1 MLINVVRSRHIL
13 LPILVAATG
22 LLGLSGCNSGNT
34 SSASV
39 APTSVALSS
48 NVTSVNLGGSVTL
61 TASLGFS
68 SGGTAPIGVIT
79 FFDGTN
85 SLQATSIASGTTLST
100 TQTLTA
106 GVHTITAAY
115 AGDQTHAASTSN
127 PITITVYAGTTTT
140 LTASPTLASNAAPVT
155 LTATVAA
162 AVAGVPPPTGSVIFY
177 AGTTALGTASL
188 STVSGSQ
195 VATLVTN
202 ALTTTGFSSTNYSI
216 TASYVASSYFLA
228 STSSAVTVTIHP
240 TLIVTSTAL
249 TLSSPGTVSSGTSE
263 TLSATVT
270 GVSAGAAS
278 PSGTITFYDTNT
290 TVTPNTVIT
299 LGSATVTAGSST
311 TASASVTTKEFNV
324 GSNNSITAV
333 YSGDAAYATSTSP
346 AASLTLSTY
355 TGSTYT
361 NPLTLTDTVN
371 NTGAVY
377 NCPDPAIIKSQTS
390 GVDTWYAYCTG
401 DAFNNSDSA
410 TVNGPL
416 RTHLISIFSSSDLVH
431 WSYVHDAFA
440 ALPAW
445 AATGTELYEPAI
457 KLIGGTYM
465 LYFRGNTNNANSAVG
480 GSGEAIGVGT
490 ASTPAGPFAYT
501 STTTPLV
508 PSTAACGG
516 GCSATTLAPEVVY
529 DGTNYWISYGGVYG
543 GLYIQKL
550 NAAGTATSGSA
561 TSIAIDNFY
570 TNPYILSYNGY
581 YYLFATPSG
590 SCCNG
595 AYSTYSVRVGRSK
608 SITGPY
614 LDAEGNDM
622 NASNP
627 SNGQTQGEPGGDTVL
642 VNTGNTIWGPGSNTV
657 FADEAGQYYALYSG
671 ISANRQCLTSGG
683 TYLAGSCYAARQ
695 LMMDPIDWVNGW
707 PVVRGGMGDSDQAQ
721 PVPASQPN
729 ATNGYVTPVYTPD
742 APGTLMASYSQDFP
756 GATAFNSEF
765 AFIHQNPNTTCQSD
779 GSGVGSTFPYGP
791 IAGDNPGFSSSGYTL
806 CSNFA
811 ASDSS
816 YPGDTMAQLPI
827 LAETEPTG
835 NYMIEV
841 KFHSLVPPTA
851 CCSANY
857 SSQGLLVYSN
867 DNTYLRLDEA
877 ANFDTRQ
884 IEYLNQLTS
893 LSTVFYAPGGTPNGA
908 NYTYLRLAKRITNT
922 TTGAATYTSY
932 SSVDGV
938 NYVRGP
944 AWDVSYGTSGTKV
957 GIFAGNTGFG
967 AIFSYI
973 HVSTLTP

>member
-1 MLINVVRSRHIL
+1 MLINFVRSRRIF
-13 LPILVAATG
+13 LPALVAATA
-22 LLGLSGCNSGNT
+22 LLGLSGCNNGT
-34 SSASV
+34 SSGTTV
-39 APTSVALSS
+39 TPTSVALSS
-48 NVTSVNLGGSVTL
+48 NVASVNMGGSVTL
-61 TASLGFS
+61 TASLGS
-68 SGGTAPIGVIT
+68 SGSAPIGVVT
-79 FFDGTN
+79 FYDGTTA
-85 SLQATSIASGTTLST
+85 LQATSITGSSTVST
-100 TQTLTA
+100 TQMLPAGIHTLTA
-106 GVHTITAAY
+106 SY
-115 AGDQTHAASTSN
+115 AGDQTHAGSTSN
-127 PITITVYAGTTTT
+127 TITFTVYAGTTTS
-140 LTASPTLASNAAPVT
+140 LNASPTLAGSAAPVT

-162 AVAGVPPPTGSVIFY
+162 GAGLPAPPGSVIFY
-177 AGTTALGTASL
+177 AGTTALGTAPL

-195 VATLVTN
+195 VATLVTT
-202 ALTTTGFSSTNYSI
+202 ALTTAGFSSTNYSV
-216 TASYVASSYFLA
+216 TASYVANTYFLA
-228 STSSAVTVTIHP
+228 STSSPVTVTIHP
-240 TLIVTSTAL
+240 QLIVSNTSL
-249 TLSSPGTVSSGTSE
+249 SLSSPGTIASGTAE

-290 TVTPNTVIT
+290 SVTPNTVIT
-299 LGSATVTAGSST
+299 LGTAAVTAGTST
-311 TASASVTTKEFNV
+311 TASASISTKQFNV
-324 GSNNSITAV
+324 GSTNSITAV
-333 YSGDAAYATSTSP
+333 YSGDAAYATSTSS
-346 AASLTLSTY
+346 AAALTMSAY

-371 NTGAVY
+371 NTGAVL
-377 NCPDPAIIKSQTS
+377 NCPDPAIIKSQTA

-416 RTHLISIFSSSDLVH
+416 RAHLISIFSSSDLIH
-431 WSYVHDAFA
+431 WSYVRDAFA

-445 AATGTELYEPAI
+445 AATGTEFYEPAI
-457 KLIGGTYM
+457 KQIGANYV
-465 LYFRGNTNNANSAVG
+465 LYFRGNTNSANSAVG

-490 ASTPAGPFAYT
+490 AATPAGPFTYT
-501 STTTPLV
+501 STTAPLV
-508 PSTAACGG
+508 ASTSACGG

-529 DGTNYWISYGGVYG
+529 DGTNYWLSYGGVYG
-543 GLYIQKL
+543 GLYIRQL
-550 NAAGTATSGSA
+550 NASGTATA
-561 TSIAIDNFY
+561 NTTLTSIAIDNYY

-595 AYSTYSVRVGRSK
+595 SYSTYSVRVGRSK
-608 SITGPY
+608 TITGPY

-622 NASNP
+622 NAANP

-642 VNTGNTIWGPGSNTV
+642 VNTGNTIWGPGSNSV
-657 FADEAGQYYALYSG
+657 FTDEAGQYYILYSG

-683 TYLAGSCYAARQ
+683 TYLAGSCYNARQ

-707 PVVRGGMGDSDQAQ
+707 PVVRGGTEASDQPQ
-721 PVPASQPN
+721 PVPASQP
-729 ATNGYVTPVYTPD
+729 ASSNGYVTPVYTAD
-742 APGTLMASYSQDFP
+742 APGTLLTAYSQDFT
-756 GATAFNSEF
+756 GASSFNSEF
-765 AFIHQNPNTTCQSD
+765 AFIHQNPNTSCQSD
-779 GSGVGSTFPYGP
+779 GSGVGAPFAYGP
-791 IAGDNPGFSSSGYTL
+791 ITGDTPGFSSAGYTL

-827 LAETEPTG
+827 LAETEPAG
-835 NYMIEV
+835 NYLIEV
-841 KFHSLVPPTA
+841 KFHSLVPATA

-857 SSQGLLVYSN
+857 SSQGLLVYSS
-867 DNTYLRLDEA
+867 DTTYLRFDEA

-884 IEYLNQLTS
+884 LEFLNQLTS
-893 LSTVFYAPGGTPNGA
+893 LSNDFYAPAGTPNGA
-908 NYTYLRLAKRITNT
+908 NYTYLRLTKRITNA

-944 AWDVSYGTSGTKV
+944 SWNVSYGTSGTKV

>member
-1 MLINVVRSRHIL
+1 MLINLVRSRRIL
-13 LPILVAATG
+13 LPALFAAAA
-22 LLGLSGCNSGNT
+22 LLPLSGCNNGVSSGT
-34 SSASV
+34 TTT
-39 APTSVALSS
+39 PTSVALSS
-48 NVTSVNLGGSVTL
+48 NVASVNLGGTVTL
-61 TASLGFS
+61 TASLGTNS
-68 SGGTAPIGVIT
+68 SASSPIGVIT
-79 FFDGTN
+79 FFDGSTA
-85 SLQATSIASGTTLST
+85 LQATSITGTSTIST

-106 GVHTITAAY
+106 GVHTITAIY
-115 AGDQTHAASTSN
+115 AGDQTHAGSTSN
-127 PITITVYAGTTTT
+127 VITVTVYAGTTTS
-140 LTASPTLASNAAPVT
+140 LTVSPTLAASAAPIT
-155 LTATVAA
+155 LTATVAP
-162 AVAGVPPPTGSVIFY
+162 AVVGLVPPGSVIFY

-188 STVSGSQ
+188 STVGGSQ
-195 VATLVTN
+195 MATLVTT
-202 ALTTTGFSSTNYSI
+202 ALTTAGTASTNYSV
-216 TASYVASSYFLA
+216 TASYVANTYFLT
-228 STSSAVTVTIHP
+228 STSSPITVTIHP
-240 TLIVTSTAL
+240 QLIVSNTTL
-249 TLSSPGTVSSGTSE
+249 TLSSPGTIASGTSE

-278 PSGTITFYDTNT
+278 PSGTFTFYDTNT
-290 TVTPNTVIT
+290 SVTPNTVIT
-299 LGSATVTAGSST
+299 LGTVAATAGTST
-311 TASASVTTKEFNV
+311 TASASIATKEFNV
-324 GSNNSITAV
+324 GSTNSITAV

-346 AASLTLSTY
+346 ASALTMSAY

-377 NCPDPAIIKSQTS
+377 NCPDPAIIKSQTA

-416 RTHLISIFSSSDLVH
+416 RAHLISIFSSSDLVH
-431 WSYVHDAFA
+431 WAYVRDAFA

-445 AATGTELYEPAI
+445 AASGTELYEPAI
-457 KLIGGTYM
+457 KLIGSTYT
-465 LYFRGNTNNANSAVG
+465 LYFRGNTNTANSAVG

-490 ASTPAGPFAYT
+490 AATPAGPFTYT
-501 STTTPLV
+501 ASTPLV
-508 PSTAACGG
+508 PSTSACGG

-529 DGTNYWISYGGVYG
+529 DGTNYWLSYGGIYG
-543 GLYIQKL
+543 GLYIRQL
-550 NAAGTATSGSA
+550 NSTGTATANSTL
-561 TSIAIDNFY
+561 TSIAIDNYY

-590 SCCNG
+590 SCCSG

-622 NASNP
+622 NASAP
-627 SNGQTQGEPGGDTVL
+627 SNNQTQGEPGGDTVL
-642 VNTGNTIWGPGSNTV
+642 VNTGNTIWGPGSNSIFT
-657 FADEAGQYYALYSG
+657 DEAGQSYVLYSA

-683 TYLAGSCYAARQ
+683 TYLGGSCYNARQ

-707 PVVRGGMGDSDQAQ
+707 PVARGGTGDSDQPQ

-729 ATNGYVTPVYTPD
+729 ATNGYVTPVYTAD
-742 APGTLMASYSQDFP
+742 APGTAMAAYSQDFT
-756 GATAFNSEF
+756 GASSFNSEF
-765 AFIHQNPNTTCQSD
+765 SFIHQSPNTSCQSD
-779 GSGVGSTFPYGP
+779 GSGVGASGPYYP
-791 IAGDNPGFSSSGYTL
+791 ITGDNPGFSAAGYTL

-827 LAETEPTG
+827 LAETEPVG
-835 NYMIEV
+835 NYMIEI

-851 CCSANY
+851 CCTANY

-884 IEYLNQLTS
+884 LEFLNQLTS
-893 LSTVFYAPGGTPNGA
+893 LSTDFYAPVGTGNGA
-908 NYTYLRLAKRITNT
+908 NYTYLRLSKRITNA

-967 AIFSYI
+967 ATFSYI

>member
-1 MLINVVRSRHIL
+1 MLINIVRSRRIL
-13 LPILVAATG
+13 FPALFAAAA
-22 LLGLSGCNSGNT
+22 LLGLSGCNTHSSSGANLT
-34 SSASV
+34 
-39 APTSVALSS
+39 PTSVALSS
-48 NVTSVNLGGSVTL
+48 NVTSVDLGGTVTL
-61 TASLGFS
+61 TASLGTTS
-68 SGGTAPIGVIT
+68 SSSAPIGVIT

-85 SLQATSIASGTTLST
+85 SLQATSIAGGTTVST

-106 GVHTITAAY
+106 GIHTITAIY
-115 AGDQTHAASTSN
+115 AGDQTHAASISN
-127 PITITVYAGTTTT
+127 SITITVYVGTTTS
-140 LTASPTLASNAAPVT
+140 LTASPTLAATATPVT
-155 LTATVAA
+155 LTATVT
-162 AVAGVPPPTGSVIFY
+162 AGLSVPTGSVIFY
-177 AGTTALGTASL
+177 AGTTALGTASI
-188 STVSGSQ
+188 STVNGSQ
-195 VATLVTN
+195 VATLVTT

-228 STSSAVTVTIHP
+228 STSSPVIVVIHP
-240 TLIVTSTAL
+240 TLIVTNTAL
-249 TLSSPGTVSSGTSE
+249 TLSSPGTIASGTAE

-278 PSGTITFYDTNT
+278 PSGAITFYDTNT
-290 TVTPNTVIT
+290 TVTPNTVLP
-299 LGSATVTAGSST
+299 LGTATVTAVTST
-311 TASASVTTKEFNV
+311 TASASITTKQFNV
-324 GSNNSITAV
+324 GSTNSITAV

-346 AASLTLSTY
+346 AAALTMSSY
-355 TGSTYT
+355 SGSTYT
-361 NPLTLTDTVN
+361 NPLTLTDSVN

-377 NCPDPAIIKSQTS
+377 NCPDPAIIKSQTA

-410 TVNGPL
+410 TLNGPL
-416 RTHLISIFSSSDLVH
+416 RAHLISIFSSSDLVH
-431 WSYVHDAFA
+431 WSYVRDAFA
-440 ALPAW
+440 TLPAW
-445 AATGTELYEPAI
+445 AASGTELFEPAI
-457 KLIGGTYM
+457 KQIGGNYM
-465 LYFRGNTNNANSAVG
+465 LYFRANTNSANSAVG
-480 GSGEAIGVGT
+480 GTGEAIGVGT
-490 ASTPAGPFAYT
+490 ALTPAGPFTYSA
-501 STTTPLV
+501 STPLV
-508 PSTAACGG
+508 PSTQACGG

-529 DGTNYWISYGGVYG
+529 DGTNYWISYGGIYG

-550 NAAGTATSGSA
+550 NATGTATAGSA
-561 TSIAIDNFY
+561 TSIAIDNYY
-570 TNPYILSYNGY
+570 TNPYILNYNGY

-590 SCCNG
+590 SCCSG
-595 AYSTYSVRVGRSK
+595 VYSTYSVRVGRSK

-614 LDAEGNDM
+614 VDAEGNDM
-622 NASNP
+622 NAANP

-657 FADEAGQYYALYSG
+657 FSDESGQYYALYSG
-671 ISANRQCLTSGG
+671 ISGTRPCLTSGT
-683 TYLAGSCYAARQ
+683 TYGGGCYTARQ

-707 PVVRGGMGDSDQAQ
+707 PVVRDGTGDSDQAQ

-729 ATNGYVTPVYTPD
+729 ASNGYVTPVYTPD
-742 APGTLMASYSQDFP
+742 APGALMASYSQDFT

-765 AFIHQNPNTTCQSD
+765 SFIHQNPNTSCQSD
-779 GSGVGSTFPYGP
+779 GSGVGASFPYGP
-791 IAGDNPGFSSSGYTL
+791 IAGDNPGFSASGYTL

-835 NYMIEV
+835 NYMIET

-851 CCSANY
+851 CCTANY
-857 SSQGLLVYSN
+857 SSQGFLVYSN

-884 IEYLNQLTS
+884 LEFLNQLTS
-893 LSTVFYAPGGTPNGA
+893 LSNVFYAPAGTPNGA
-908 NYTYLRLAKRITNT
+908 NYTYLRLTKRITNI

-944 AWDVSYGTSGTKV
+944 SWDVSYGTSGTKV
-957 GIFAGNTGFG
+957 GIFSGNTGFG

-973 HVSTLTP
+973 HVSALTP

>member
-1 MLINVVRSRHIL
+1 MLKYIVKPRRTLIATLCGAVTL
-13 LPILVAATG
+13 LVA
-22 LLGLSGCNSGNT
+22 SGCNTGKSTGT
-34 SSASV
+34 SLT
-39 APTSVALSS
+39 PTSVALSS
-48 NVTSVNLGGSVTL
+48 TVTSVNLGGTVTL
-61 TASLGFS
+61 TASLGTSLS
-68 SGGTAPIGVIT
+68 SGTPIGVIT
-79 FFDGTN
+79 FYDGTTA
-85 SLQATSIASGTTLST
+85 LQATSIAAGTTLST

-106 GVHTITAAY
+106 GVHNLTAIY
-115 AGDQTHAASTSN
+115 AGDQTHAASISN
-127 PITITVYAGTTTT
+127 SITVTVYVGTTTA
-140 LTASPTLASNAAPVT
+140 LSASPTLAASGAPVT
-155 LTATVAA
+155 LTATVA
-162 AVAGVPPPTGSVIFY
+162 VPAGIPAPTGSVIFY
-177 AGTTALGTASL
+177 AGTTALGTASIA
-188 STVSGSQ
+188 TVSGSQ
-195 VATLVTN
+195 VATLVTT
-202 ALTTTGFSSTNYSI
+202 ALTTAGFASTNYSI

-228 STSSAVTVTIHP
+228 STSSGVTVTIHP
-240 TLIVTSTAL
+240 VLITTSTSL
-249 TLSSPGTVSSGTSE
+249 TLSSPGTIASGTSE

-270 GVSAGAAS
+270 GVSAGASS

-290 TVTPNTVIT
+290 SVTPNTVFT
-299 LGSATVTAGSST
+299 LGTAAVTAVTST
-311 TASASVTTKEFNV
+311 TASASITTKQFNV
-324 GSNNSITAV
+324 GSTNSITAV

-346 AASLTLSTY
+346 ASALTISAY
-355 TGSTYT
+355 TGSTFT

-371 NTGAVY
+371 NTGAVL
-377 NCPDPAIIKSQTS
+377 NCPDPAIIKSQTA

-410 TVNGPL
+410 TLNGPL
-416 RTHLISIFSSSDLVH
+416 RAHLISIFSSSDLVH
-431 WSYVHDAFA
+431 WSYVRDAFA
-440 ALPAW
+440 TLPTW
-445 AATGTELYEPAI
+445 AASGSELYEPAI
-457 KLIGGTYM
+457 KQIGANYV
-465 LYFRGNTNNANSAVG
+465 LYFRGNTNTANSAVG
-480 GSGEAIGVGT
+480 VTGEAIGVGT
-490 ASTPAGPFAYT
+490 ALTPAGPFAY
-501 STTTPLV
+501 SASTPLV
-508 PSTAACGG
+508 PSTSACGG

-529 DGTNYWISYGGVYG
+529 DGTNYWLSYGGVYG
-543 GLYIQKL
+543 GLYITKL
-550 NAAGTATSGSA
+550 NATGTATSGSP

-570 TNPYILSYNGY
+570 TNPYILNYNGY

-622 NASNP
+622 NAANP

-657 FADEAGQYYALYSG
+657 FTDEAGQYYALYSG

-707 PVVRGGMGDSDQAQ
+707 PVVRDGIGDNDQPQ
-721 PVPASQPN
+721 PLPASQPA
-729 ATNGYVTPVYTPD
+729 ATNGYVTPVFTAD
-742 APGTLMASYSQDFP
+742 APGTLLTAYSQDFP

-765 AFIHQNPNTTCQSD
+765 SFIHQNPNTSCQSD
-779 GSGVGSTFPYGP
+779 GSGVGASFPYGP
-791 IAGDNPGFSSSGYTL
+791 LSANTPGFSASGYTL

-835 NYMIEV
+835 NYLIEI
-841 KFHSLVPPTA
+841 KFHSLVPATA

-857 SSQGLLVYSN
+857 SSQGLLVYSS
-867 DNTYLRLDEA
+867 DGTYLRLDEA

-884 IEYLNQLTS
+884 IEFLNQLTS
-893 LSTVFYAPGGTPNGA
+893 LSNVFYAPGGTPNGA
-908 NYTYLRLAKRITNT
+908 NYTYLRLSKRITNT
-922 TTGAATYTSY
+922 TPGAATYTSY

-944 AWDVSYGTSGTKV
+944 AWDVSYGTTGTKV
-957 GIFAGNTGFG
+957 GIFSGNTGFG